1 MSTPTIQIVI
11 ATFPQVE
18 EAERALKA
26 VQHARANQ
34 GAEII
39 DAAVVRKDAH
49 NKLHVH
55 ETGDV
60 TGGRGATV
68 GGILGGVLG
77 LLAGPGGLVVGA
89 AVGAAVGGAAAKVW
103 DTGIPHK
110 RLEQIGAALQPGNA
124 ALVVLTE
131 AGYATFLE
139 TVIGADAP
147 IVVESMNA
155 AQAEELGHAHQVALK
170 ALNLGES
177 LADGGMASASGTK

>member
-1 MSTPTIQIVI
+1 MSSQTIQILI
-11 ATFPQVE
+11 ATFPHVQD
-18 EAERALKA
+18 AERALEQ
-26 VQHARANQ
+26 VQQARANQ
-34 GAEII
+34 GAEVI
-39 DAAVVRKDAH
+39 DAAVVRKDEH
-49 NKLHVH
+49 NKLRIH
-55 ETGDV
+55 ETEDV

-110 RLEQIGAALQPGNA
+110 RLEAIGAALEPGNA

-131 AGYATFLE
+131 QGSAPFLE

-147 IVVESMNA
+147 IVVENMNA
-155 AQAEELGHAHQVALK
+155 EQAQELGHAHEVALK
-170 ALNLGES
+170 ALNLGDS
-177 LADGGMASASGTK
+177 LADGGMASPSGTK